1 MMPNYKTHSIHGE
14 LLLPKIITKTEIN
27 SEDMKSFCMGP
38 DTLIIADYHL
48 FELQHMKNTRAYFR
62 TLIKAIKKNRLQ
74 DNSEVMAYLYGQL
87 DHFILDV
94 IMHPLIYYMT
104 EEMPK
109 EHLMDPHALVE
120 SLIDDYVM
128 WKYDR
133 TDEQYY
139 HKVGI
144 SDRKLVKLINESY
157 KKVYRTSNISI
168 KYNFGMMLINIYD
181 SLIRRDRVLLAKAI
195 MKLINLGDISFHKD
209 YKVALPYLNINH
221 DLWVDPETGE
231 KHYES
236 FDNLWN
242 KATEVAL
249 ETIEDVNLY
258 LYQDKR
264 LKNRIIDNDT
274 SFNTGQ
280 PCKEGQTKR
289 FVKKYINCKRTRK

>member
-1 MMPNYKTHSIHGE
+1 MPNYKTHSIHGE

-38 DTLIIADYHL
+38 DTLIIADYRL

-74 DNSEVMAYLYGQL
+74 DNGEVMAYLYGQL

-144 SDRKLVKLINESY
+144 SDRKLVKLINEAY

-258 LYQDKR
+258 LYQDKG

-274 SFNTGQ
+274 SFNTGH